1 MKNRPVYEYQ
11 DGRGHSVKF
20 AQQKN
25 KRARARKLAEKLMGK
40 NYFTNM
46 QAVMMEAAIEMSK
59 GKDNV

>member
-11 DGRGHSVKF
+11 DGRGHSVRF

-40 NYFTNM
+40 NYFM
-46 QAVMMEAAIEMSK
+46 ALFFGLYMVWISLIILK
-59 GKDNV
+59 L